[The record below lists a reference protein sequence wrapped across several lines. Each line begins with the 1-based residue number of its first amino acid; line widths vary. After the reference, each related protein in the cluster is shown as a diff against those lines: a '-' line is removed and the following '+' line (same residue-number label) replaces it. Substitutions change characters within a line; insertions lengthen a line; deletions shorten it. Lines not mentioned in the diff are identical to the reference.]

1 MSAMAKSKPSQEQ
14 DATPSR
20 PTAGRAGGPGNA
32 DSSEPQPRIEVTKS
46 SPKKDEKAGK
56 AASAAAPSAEE
67 EDASQAT
74 VIMQAPSAFEQL
86 VEKILKKHKI

>member
-1 MSAMAKSKPSQEQ
+1 MAKSKPSQEQ

-20 PTAGRAGGPGNA
+20 PTAVRGGDSRNA

-46 SPKKDEKAGK
+46 SLKDSGKKAGK
-56 AASAAAPSAEE
+56 DASAAPSTEE

>member
-1 MSAMAKSKPSQEQ
+1 MAKSKPSQEQ

-20 PTAGRAGGPGNA
+20 PTAVRGGDSGNA

-46 SPKKDEKAGK
+46 SLKDSGKKAGK
-56 AASAAAPSAEE
+56 DASAVPSTGE

>member
-1 MSAMAKSKPSQEQ
+1 MSAMAKSKPSQQE
-14 DATPSR
+14 D
-20 PTAGRAGGPGNA
+20 
-32 DSSEPQPRIEVTKS
+32 EKPQPRIEVTKS
-46 SPKKDEKAGK
+46 SPKNGEKKAGK
-56 AASAAAPSAEE
+56 EAGAAPSSEE